1 MKVSKISIKNILGIE
16 ELEINPGFI
25 TEVSGANGSGKTSC
39 LEAIRCVLSGGHD
52 GTLLRKGAKAGEAV
66 LILEDGTEIRKRVT
80 DDRSEVSVTHPQ
92 FGKISKPA
100 AYIKKLAD
108 ALSLNPVRFLTAP
121 KKERTDLLLQAIPM
135 KVTAADL
142 LFVPMAALNGVDLDG
157 HALEVL
163 GAAGKAVYD
172 LRTGVNRTAT
182 DKKATIRQ
190 MSETLPPEAP
200 EGNWNDVLTAANEE
214 WRQLHKAT
222 RSKLEAIERAMQ
234 QVKEAATD
242 ESNAHIER
250 VKAELEAAIEK
261 LRAAAQAEIDQT
273 RQGRQEACDKAEAEA
288 KAQIAAEEAIFR
300 PKEAELKERIGHA
313 KAMLEQQAQT
323 AKAREFIAQLSDEAA
338 RLEEESARLTEAL
351 GKLDSLKGNLLAEL
365 PIKGLSVQDGDI
377 LIDGIPFD
385 RVNTA
390 RKVKV
395 AIQVAR
401 LRAVELGLVAVDG
414 LECLD
419 NATFEAFQR
428 EAQASG
434 LQFVISRVSDSPL
447 TITTGE
453 EVA

>member
-1 MKVSKISIKNILGIE
+1 MKVAKISIRNILGIE

-121 KKERTDLLLQAIPM
+121 RKERTDLLLQAIPM

-172 LRTGVNRTAT
+172 LRTGVNRSAT

-200 EGNWNDVLTAANEE
+200 EGDWNDVLTATSEE
-214 WRQLHKAT
+214 WKALHKAT
-222 RSKLEAIERAMQ
+222 SSRLAEIERARNEHRDAADGEALTKVAK
-234 QVKEAATD
+234 VKED
-242 ESNAHIER
+242 
-250 VKAELEAAIEK
+250 LQAAIDK
-261 LRAAAQAEIDQT
+261 LRAEATAEIEQLRHGAD
-273 RQGRQEACDKAEAEA
+273 EACARADAEA
-288 KAQIAAEEAIFR
+288 KAKREAEEAIFR

-323 AKAREFIAQLSDEAA
+323 AKAREFIVQLADEAV
-338 RLEEESARLTEAL
+338 RLEAESARLSEAL
-351 GKLDSLKGNLLAEL
+351 WRLDSLKGKLLAEL

-377 LIDGIPFD
+377 LIDGVPFD
-385 RVNTA
+385 RANTA
-390 RKVKV
+390 RKVTV

-401 LRAVELGLVAVDG
+401 LRAGELGLVAVDG

-434 LQFVISRVSDSPL
+434 LQFVISRVSDGPL
-447 TITTGE
+447 TVET

>member
-1 MKVSKISIKNILGIE
+1 MKVAKISIRNILGIE

-172 LRTGVNRTAT
+172 LRTGVNRSAT

-200 EGNWNDVLTAANEE
+200 EGDWKDVLTAANDE
-214 WRQLHKAT
+214 WRKLYSAT
-222 RSKLEAIERAMQ
+222 SAKLAEIDAGRVEALTAAEDEARTHVAKI
-234 QVKEAATD
+234 KED
-242 ESNAHIER
+242 
-250 VKAELEAAIEK
+250 LQAAIDK
-261 LRAAAQAEIDQT
+261 LKTEAQAEIDQT
-273 RQGRQEACDKAEAEA
+273 LQGAREACEKTDAEA
-288 KAQIAAEEAIFR
+288 KAMREAEEAIFR

-313 KAMLEQQAQT
+313 KAMLEQQAQI
-323 AKAREFIAQLSDEAA
+323 AKAREFIAQLTDEAA
-338 RLEEESARLTEAL
+338 RLEAESARLTEAL
-351 GKLDSLKGNLLAEL
+351 GKLDSLKGKMLAEL
-365 PIKGLSVQDGDI
+365 PIEGLSVQDGDI
-377 LIDGIPFD
+377 LIDGMPFD
-385 RVNTA
+385 RANTA

-395 AIQVAR
+395 AIQIAQ
-401 LRAVELGLVAVDG
+401 LRAAELGLVAVDG

-419 NATFEAFQR
+419 HSTFEAFQR

-434 LQFVISRVSDSPL
+434 LQFVISRVSDGPL
-447 TITTGE
+447 TVET